1 MSAPAFDFEA
11 FKQAF
16 VAQDIDEWIEFYADD
31 AEWIEYNHHQPLNT
45 PQRVSGRDE
54 IYQHLRM
61 IEDSRLTLAIEDELI
76 GSQHAAFRVW
86 VVLSSGKRIIEHTMI
101 YYSDG
106 KIQKMV
112 DVEAWD

>member
-11 FKQAF
+11 FRQAF
-16 VAQDIDEWIEFYADD
+16 VAQDVNRWIEFYADD

-45 PQRVSGRDE
+45 PERVQGKDGIRE
-54 IYQHLRM
+54 HLQM
-61 IEDSRLTLAIEDELI
+61 IKDSHLTLAIEDELI
-76 GSQHAAFRVW
+76 GPQHAAFRVW

-101 YYSDG
+101 YYSNG
-106 KIQKMV
+106 KIHRMV